1 MRYNELN
8 NEGVWVS
15 KVQSMVVDVDRL
27 QTFNKRKKKD
37 WLSKMVDR
45 IDVRYI
51 HDAMKHEVSVAK
63 KVPLFSDD
71 DIGVMVGIDTDELQY
86 RYRTFHSTVTEC
98 GGTSL
103 RAFVSNRCLLKI
115 PRGRFGCGV
124 FLFGV

>member
-27 QTFNKRKKKD
+27 QTFNKRKQKD

-51 HDAMKHEVSVAK
+51 HDAMKHEVSVAM

-71 DIGVMVGIDTDELQY
+71 NIGVMVGIDTDELQY
-86 RYRTFHSTVTEC
+86 RY
-98 GGTSL
+98 
-103 RAFVSNRCLLKI
+103 
-115 PRGRFGCGV
+115 
-124 FLFGV
+124 